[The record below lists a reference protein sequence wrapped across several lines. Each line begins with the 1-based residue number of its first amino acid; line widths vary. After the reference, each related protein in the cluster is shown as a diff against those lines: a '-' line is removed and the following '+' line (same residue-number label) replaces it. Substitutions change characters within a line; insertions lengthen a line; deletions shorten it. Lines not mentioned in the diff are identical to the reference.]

1 VRSRGRRC
9 RTGPRS
15 GRQVEHRAAGQEVKG
30 LAADPAAFD
39 VGTRVFQDLLPQLL
53 DGQLAASVAEVR
65 EKRAALAGG
74 ENFERQDAAAD
85 GTVADDEDRSAVQ
98 GEAGDVEEGV
108 GCHEADE
115 VAVVEPLFD
124 GDGVPVEDRV
134 GEAQVPDAVYACIRG
149 SKPPRTLSISR
160 SPPSGGRR
168 AARR

>member
-1 VRSRGRRC
+1 MG
-9 RTGPRS
+9 S
-15 GRQVEHRAAGQEVKG
+15 GEAGGGVNV
-30 LAADPAAFD
+30 AD
-39 VGTRVFQDLLPQLL
+39 L
-53 DGQLAASVAEVR
+53 DGGAQG
-65 EKRAALAGG
+65 AGG
-74 ENFERQDAAAD
+74 VGDAGAD

>member
-1 VRSRGRRC
+1 MG
-9 RTGPRS
+9 S
-15 GRQVEHRAAGQEVKG
+15 GE
-30 LAADPAAFD
+30 
-39 VGTRVFQDLLPQLL
+39 
-53 DGQLAASVAEVR
+53 
-65 EKRAALAGG
+65 AGG
-74 ENFERQDAAAD
+74 GVNVADLHGGAQGAGGVGDAAAD

-160 SPPSGGRR
+160 SPPSDGRR